1 MGMRH
6 RLDWLLPVAVLLFL
20 CVAGCSDRRTNVVVR
35 PISGTEQVSI
45 DLFSISVSPDE
56 RWLALTEWV
65 LPKSRVYEALSAY
78 EYEVRIATMDLQ
90 TGEVV
95 PARD

>member
-1 MGMRH
+1 VSH
-6 RLDWLLPVAVLLFL
+6 RT
-20 CVAGCSDRRTNVVVR
+20 SD
-35 PISGTEQVSI
+35 
-45 DLFSISVSPDE
+45 
-56 RWLALTEWV
+56 WLALTEWV